1 MLTVGSVN
9 IMGWPQWKIPS
20 WIILHNHILQDY
32 LEVVQTPI
40 TPNHARIT
48 PDSFSP
54 KCFTRNICS
63 ILDFSLC
70 FFFCLW
76 FSNPKLAK
84 TARIWKSARKL
95 FFLPENP
102 FRLEFWLRL
111 KLQPAWDP
119 RYTYVCIFIRV
130 YQYTHIYVS
139 TCVYILFHD
148 MYLYIII
155 YIYIFT
161 VYYIIIIY
169 TYICTHQLTTTVS
182 ASSTTWSQVLELK
195 EDWAKVHS
203 RCVCVP
209 DRWLS
214 WCNVYIFPYTPLHTH
229 MLHGYVLTLG

>member
-1 MLTVGSVN
+1 MCVFRGFAYIIFISCILTQTVLARSCFVDC
-9 IMGWPQWKIPS
+9 WVCE
-20 WIILHNHILQDY
+20 HNGL
-32 LEVVQTPI
+32 TPMKN
-40 TPNHARIT
+40 TKLNHFAQ
-48 PDSFSP
+48 SH
-54 KCFTRNICS
+54 FTRLSWGCPNPHHTKSRPIPFHQNALQETYVPFW
-63 ILDFSLC
+63 IFSLC

-203 RCVCVP
+203 RCVCA
-209 DRWLS
+209 RSLAK
-214 WCNVYIFPYTPLHTH
+214 L
-229 MLHGYVLTLG
+229 M